1 MPSSRDSSLDDTLL
15 LQDNCLN
22 TNILKTS
29 LNSFDESKL
38 DQLKPEHMKSLVDLP
53 PLQLNSREIG
63 TKPIPPFNPMLAPKH
78 SIRTETLERHPS
90 KSSQL
95 KMFTSGRCS
104 AEPFE
109 YFRGGATHMRP
120 DQVQLATSLS
130 KLDLRNIDPDMAARL
145 LDQIESGA
153 DVEPILIQIK
163 NALTKDSVNG
173 RNREKMVTFEEDFS
187 IQNSL
192 DKTCV

>member
-1 MPSSRDSSLDDTLL
+1 
-15 LQDNCLN
+15 
-22 TNILKTS
+22 
-29 LNSFDESKL
+29 
-38 DQLKPEHMKSLVDLP
+38 
-53 PLQLNSREIG
+53 
-63 TKPIPPFNPMLAPKH
+63 
-78 SIRTETLERHPS
+78 
-90 KSSQL
+90 
-95 KMFTSGRCS
+95 MFTSGRCGAKPS
-104 AEPFE
+104 EF
-109 YFRGGATHMRP
+109 FRGGAAHMRP

-130 KLDLRNIDPDMAARL
+130 ELDLRNIDPDMAARL

-173 RNREKMVTFEEDFS
+173 RNREKMDFS